1 MFSKH
6 RYFLSKTALFEKA
19 YFSLSNHTLY
29 VALLRRE
36 SPPQGNCST
45 HSPDFPVT
53 KRGHRVFLL
62 GRKKPLI
69 FKNSHREGPGHT
81 LPFAHTEDFAEI
93 H

>member
-1 MFSKH
+1 MFISKH
-6 RYFLSKTALFEKA
+6 GDASQKDVFHPLYLLSIFKC
-19 YFSLSNHTLY
+19 SGD
-29 VALLRRE
+29 

-45 HSPDFPVT
+45 HSPEFPVT

-69 FKNSHREGPGHT
+69 FKNSHGEGPGHT